1 MPTNVIMPAF
11 EPASGSRNSPTI
23 FSHHPYGLSS
33 GHLGTFLG
41 CEPQV
46 SVPEHSSTAV
56 PVAGDA
62 AASFGAGAGFIKAA
76 MGAAEKMEETMRLL
90 TYFELTR
97 CTKPQLWDL
106 YYQMLRALP
115 GLPQGSPER
124 ANAMLNLQHIRL
136 FLARRDYTPC

>member
-1 MPTNVIMPAF
+1 MPALKL
-11 EPASGSRNSPTI
+11 ASGSRNSPTI
-23 FSHHPYGLSS
+23 FSHHPHGLSS

-56 PVAGDA
+56 PVASDA

-76 MGAAEKMEETMRLL
+76 MGAAEKTEENMRLL
-90 TYFELTR
+90 TYFELSR

-106 YYQMLRALP
+106 YRRALAA
-115 GLPQGSPER
+115 LPSLPEGSLER
-124 ANAMLNLQHIRL
+124 ANALLNIQHIRL
-136 FLARRDYTPC
+136 FLARRDFTPC

>member
-1 MPTNVIMPAF
+1 MTMNSGRRQAPAIL
-11 EPASGSRNSPTI
+11 P
-23 FSHHPYGLSS
+23 PYSAITPHGLSS
-33 GHLGTFLG
+33 GYFGTVLG

-56 PVAGDA
+56 PVASDA

-76 MGAAEKMEETMRLL
+76 MGAAETMEETMRLL

-106 YYQMLRALP
+106 YYQALRALP
-115 GLPQGSPER
+115 GLPSGEGGPV
-124 ANAMLNLQHIRL
+124 A
-136 FLARRDYTPC
+136 

>member
-1 MPTNVIMPAF
+1 M
-11 EPASGSRNSPTI
+11 
-23 FSHHPYGLSS
+23 
-33 GHLGTFLG
+33 
-41 CEPQV
+41 

-56 PVAGDA
+56 PVASDA
-62 AASFGAGAGFIKAA
+62 AASFGVGAGFIKAA
-76 MGAAEKMEETMRLL
+76 MGAGEKMEENMRLL

-97 CTKPQLWDL
+97 CTKAQLWDL
-106 YYQMLRALP
+106 YYQALRALP